1 MKFRSWF
8 FRLLLFSLPAIF
20 LCLGMVALD
29 WGVGEARPFPIIIE
43 QQMQDELVAV
53 YTKTRDEAYRFRAET
68 LRIRQPE
75 FVVFGSSTSLRL
87 RPIMVEDP
95 SLFLNVGMAGGTP
108 NEVLALL
115 QSLPGD
121 YAPKAMILVLDI
133 WRVRFLPERDTAG
146 WFAPYSD
153 WRSVQWAIDR
163 IHHGTVELIQSLV
176 TGRYDLRQMTMP
188 DALHPKLYTLG
199 VSEAGKQINR
209 GNIVFAVTES
219 TGIANTAENEHR
231 RMETYRN
238 LLGLPSELGPI
249 QFPDDTQYRPYTDQ
263 WLEDIQAILEFAQ
276 ERGIKVVGYTSP
288 IAPIIYSQIDGHPC
302 YQNFAMA
309 AEELPILFQQYAM
322 PFIALHDPALS
333 ELHDAHFID
342 AYHYSDVGTFQVFRN
357 ILQAF
362 PEVLAP
368 YSSEEHIDAVI
379 AGVDHLPADEE
390 AAYVA
395 AKRERLLALGAIPAD
410 VCPSQVES

>member
-1 MKFRSWF
+1 MKFQIWVI
-8 FRLLLFSLPAIF
+8 RLGLFLLPAIV
-20 LCLGMVALD
+20 LCLGMVALA

-53 YTKTRDEAYRFRAET
+53 YTKTRDEAYRFRAEA

-115 QSLPGD
+115 QSLPDD
-121 YAPKAMILVLDI
+121 YSPKVMILVLDI
-133 WRVRFLPERDTAG
+133 WRVRFLPERDTSD

-176 TGRYDLRQMTMP
+176 TGRYDLRQVTMP
-188 DALHPKLYTLG
+188 DTLHPELHTVG
-199 VSEAGKQINR
+199 IPEADKQINR
-209 GNIVFAVTES
+209 GNIIFAVTES
-219 TGIANTAENEHR
+219 TSISNTAADEHR
-231 RMETYRN
+231 RTQIYRN
-238 LLGLPSELGPI
+238 LLGLPNEFGSI
-249 QFPDDTQYRPYTDQ
+249 QFADDTQYRPYTDL
-263 WLEDIQAILEFAQ
+263 WLEDIRAILEFAQ
-276 ERGIKVVGYTSP
+276 ERGIRVVGYTSP

-309 AEELPILFQQYAM
+309 LEELTSVFQQYAM
-322 PFIALHDPALS
+322 PFIALHAPTLS

-342 AYHYSDVGTFQVFRN
+342 AYHYSDLGTFQVFRN

-368 YSSEEHIDAVI
+368 YSNEEHIDALI
-379 AGVDHLPADEE
+379 AGVNRLPAEEE

-395 AKRERLLALGAIPAD
+395 AERDRLLALGTIPTN